1 LEIMMRD
8 ILVHAGEGPA
18 DLAPAVRYAC
28 ALAAVTGAR
37 LTGIC
42 AIPPVTAVFGG
53 AEVLMEVLACARR
66 KNEQALARAAQFR
79 QVADEY
85 GVHCSEWQVATGELI
100 DVIAQVGNWHDLA
113 VLRAELPAGSNLGA
127 LLLAAGIPCVIL
139 PQQWT
144 KMQMPRCAALAWNG
158 SPESIRAIHAALPLL
173 TLVRRLVVLRGRRCR
188 AEFAPELQPPFD
200 IDAYLSRVGLH
211 TETIMIDAADEDAG
225 SALLAAATET
235 GVDLLVTGAWGHW
248 RIGEWIFGGAT
259 RHLLKHSALPLLMK
273 H

>member
-1 LEIMMRD
+1 MMRD
-8 ILVHAGEGPA
+8 ILVHAGEDSGEF
-18 DLAPAVRYAC
+18 APTVRYAC
-28 ALAAVTGAR
+28 ALAGATGAR

-53 AEVLMEVLACARR
+53 AEVLMEVLACSRR

-85 GVHCSEWQVATGELI
+85 GVRRSDWQVATGELI
-100 DVIAQVGNWHDLA
+100 DVIAQVGNWHDLV
-113 VLRAELPAGSNLGA
+113 VLGAGPPASSNPGA
-127 LLLAAGIPCVIL
+127 LLLAADIPCVVL
-139 PQQWT
+139 PQRWT
-144 KMQMPRCAALAWNG
+144 KTQMPRCAALAWNG

-173 TLVRRLVVLRGRRCR
+173 TSIGRLVVLRGRRCR

-211 TETIMIDAADEDAG
+211 AETIMIDAADEDAG
-225 SALLAAATET
+225 SALLAAAKETEAE
-235 GVDLLVTGAWGHW
+235 LLVMGAWGHW

-259 RHLLKHSALPLLMK
+259 RHVLRHSALPLLMK